1 MGRVTRNNK
10 EARRPQL
17 KYSDLLSDW
26 LVEEGYT
33 HCFFVGGGNVMH
45 LLESARTRFTCVP
58 VIHEVAAAIATEY
71 FNEIS
76 DGEEKAFV
84 LVTAGP
90 GVTNLVTGVAGAWL
104 ESRELLVIAG
114 QARTDALSRGLVRQI
129 GHQEID
135 GTGIMKPISK
145 LAETIEKPLKSS
157 EFKSRIAIGGQPR
170 KGPVFL
176 EFCLDVTGQSVDP
189 ESLTDSVTVIQSV
202 FPTASPEVLSE
213 LVEMVED
220 SKRPLFL
227 FGAGIDR
234 KLVQKRLPEIEK
246 LGIPIATTWNGA
258 DRFPNNHKLYAGRS
272 NTYGMRWANVLVQQA
287 DLVIALGT
295 RLGLQQTGFNWEK
308 FVPVGKLVQV
318 DIDKGELEKS
328 TPKKDLIIQA
338 DANVVLEFLTTQSPK
353 TASEEWSGFVKQI
366 KESLPVV
373 EDANIKSENYLEA
386 FNFVSNLN
394 KVTLDGDLIIPCSSG
409 GAFTTMMQGYF
420 LLPHQRMVTDKG
432 LASMGYGLS
441 GAIGASFARPSSRTI
456 LVEGDGGFAQNLQEL
471 GTVEVNKLN
480 LKMFIFSNQGY
491 ASIRTTQKAYFEG
504 NYLGCDRETGLG
516 FPDWEKLFGA
526 FNIPVHTMDKEMFD
540 NSKAKRLFEQPGP
553 AAFVVTLDP
562 EQIFYPKVT
571 SKVLPNGKMESNPI
585 HLMTPALPEELHE
598 SVYKYLPAELRS

>member
-1 MGRVTRNNK
+1 M
-10 EARRPQL
+10 
-17 KYSDLLSDW
+17 KYSDLLCDW
-26 LVEEGYT
+26 LVKEGYT

-45 LLESARTRFTCVP
+45 LLESARTRFKCVP

-76 DGEEKAFV
+76 NGEKAFT

-135 GTGIMKPISK
+135 GTGIMRPITKHS
-145 LAETIEKPLKSS
+145 ETIEKPLKYS
-157 EFKSRIAIGGQPR
+157 EFQARISIGSQPR

-176 EFCLDVTGQSVDP
+176 EFCLDVTGQIVNP
-189 ESLTDSVTVIQSV
+189 EALTDLLEELPFSLPNATS
-202 FPTASPEVLSE
+202 SE
-213 LVEMVED
+213 LSALIQMLDNSE
-220 SKRPLFL
+220 RPLIL

-234 KLVQKRLPEIEK
+234 NSVMQNIKAIET

-258 DRFPNNHKLYAGRS
+258 DRFPNEHTLYAGRS

-308 FVPVGKLVQV
+308 FVPVGKLIQV
-318 DIDKGELEKS
+318 DIDSGELEKS

-338 DANVVLEFLTTQSPK
+338 DANSVLSFLISEPRK
-353 TASEEWSGFVKQI
+353 TVSTEWQDFVKTIRQA
-366 KESLPVV
+366 LPVV
-373 EDANIKSENYLEA
+373 EEANLKSENYLEA
-386 FNFVSNLN
+386 FDFVSNLN
-394 KVTLDGDLIIPCSSG
+394 AITAEDDVIIPCSSG

-420 LLPHQRMVTDKG
+420 LKRNQRMLTDKG

-441 GAIGASFARPSSRTI
+441 GAIGASFAKPSSRTI

-480 LKMFIFSNQGY
+480 LKIFIFSNQGY
-491 ASIRTTQKAYFEG
+491 ASIRTTQKSYFAG
-504 NYLGCDRETGLG
+504 NYLGCDRATGLG
-516 FPDWEKLFGA
+516 FPDWEKLFSA
-526 FNIPVHTMDKEMFD
+526 FGIPVHVMDKDMFN
-540 NSKAKRLFEQPGP
+540 NSHAAQLFEMRGP
-553 AAFVVTLDP
+553 SAFVVNLDP

-571 SKVLPNGKMESNPI
+571 SKVLANGKMESNPI
-585 HLMTPALPEELHE
+585 HLMTPPLSEEISDL
-598 SVYKYLPAELRS
+598 VYKYLPTEHRS

>member
-1 MGRVTRNNK
+1 V
-10 EARRPQL
+10 

-58 VIHEVAAAIATEY
+58 VIHEVAGAIATEY

-76 DGEEKAFV
+76 DGATKAFT

-145 LAETIEKPLKSS
+145 LAETIERPLKSS

-176 EFCLDVTGQSVDP
+176 EFCLDVTGQLVDP
-189 ESLTDSVTVIQSV
+189 ESLTDSITTVQSLL
-202 FPTASPEVLSE
+202 PTAPIEALSE
-213 LVEMVED
+213 LAEMVKD
-220 SKRPLFL
+220 SKRPLIL
-227 FGAGIDR
+227 FGAGIER
-234 KLVQKRLPEIEK
+234 KQVQKMLPEVEH

-258 DRFPNNHKLYAGRS
+258 DRFPNEHELYAGRS

-328 TPKKDLIIQA
+328 TPKKDLVIQA
-338 DANVVLEFLTTQSPK
+338 DANVVLEFLTQQPTKLVSKEWQS
-353 TASEEWSGFVKQI
+353 FVKQI
-366 KESLPVV
+366 KETLPVV

-386 FNFVSNLN
+386 FDFVAKLN
-394 KVTLDGDLIIPCSSG
+394 RITTDGDLIIPCSSG
-409 GAFTTMMQGYF
+409 GAFTTMMQSYF
-420 LLPHQRMVTDKG
+420 LRSEQRMVTDKG

-441 GAIGASFARPSSRTI
+441 GAIGASFARLASRTI

-471 GTVEVNKLN
+471 GTVEVNHLN
-480 LKMFIFSNQGY
+480 LKIFIFSNQGY
-491 ASIRTTQKAYFEG
+491 ASIRTTQKSYFGG

-516 FPDWEKLFGA
+516 FPNWEKLFGA
-526 FNIPVHTMDKEMFD
+526 FNIPVHTMDKDMFS
-540 NSKAKRLFEQPGP
+540 NSKAKQLFENSGP

-585 HLMTPALPEELHE
+585 HLMTPALPENLHE
-598 SVYKYLPAELRS
+598 SVYRYLPTEFRS